1 MEAKSQSISDTK
13 VELKRDLGLLEVV
26 MIGLGPTLGSTIFML
41 VGFGLQISAAGLV
54 LVFLLNFIVI
64 IFTAMAYAELSSAFP
79 DTGGGYLWVKEGLP
93 QPFGFLAGWMSWF
106 GHCIV
111 TSFYVLGFG
120 KGILWIL
127 GSQGI
132 VLGFDAD
139 LFVKLLAVIVCIVF
153 IWVNYKGTKETG
165 RSGIYM
171 TVVLLSIIITF
182 MVAGIIYLSK
192 GLGEG
197 DISEIVTNPM
207 PSGFSAIIVAMG
219 FTFIIFEGF
228 EIISQC
234 GEECKNP
241 LKTVPRATWLCII
254 ISTIIFVSVAIICIG
269 VVDLVPSI
277 SDPGRFEVVLEGGAP
292 ILGEDVVA
300 RVAGASMPGDWGIII
315 IGMGVILGTLA
326 AINSTLFSSSRVSFA
341 MRRDGSL
348 PRSFGNLSKKTHTP
362 HIAILASGLIIIIMT
377 LILPIEEIAASTAV
391 MFLLLFMFVNIS
403 AITLRYKRP
412 DIERKYTMPL
422 FPYVPIIGVLTVVV
436 LIFGVWLD
444 YPMSVIIAIVW
455 IEIGL
460 MAFYLYGGKEKIEKI
475 ERDGH
480 PDVVADRKEHMKK
493 AKEYKIL
500 VPVTNEEQKDLV
512 KFAALVARVEN
523 AEVHLIKVIEMDR
536 GIPLD
541 SMNFKE
547 LTPHIKVVDKLK
559 KILDRE
565 GIKCQSK
572 VLISRLASD
581 AILDTIDEEKI
592 NLTIIGWRGE
602 AKADHI
608 FGHNIDEL
616 VQRADCD
623 VVVFK
628 SRDLGKEVKKILVVS
643 TPMWHSSYAT
653 SYAVLIAKQD
663 YSHITIFSASA
674 DDAGKAKEEEYAE
687 KLCQICQVHDVEYT
701 KKVVESKS
709 VEDAIVEEA
718 VEHDLV
724 VFGAAG
730 EWSLKKYAFGSMQDR
745 LAKRIKKP
753 ILMVRKIKK
762 KPKKDIVE
770 ESDSDN
776 DNSEN

>member
-1 MEAKSQSISDTK
+1 MEANGQPESETQ
-13 VELKRDLGLLEVV
+13 VEVKLKRDLGLLEVV

-41 VGFGLQISAAGLV
+41 VGFGLQITATGLV
-54 LVFLLNFIVI
+54 LVFLLNFVVI
-64 IFTAMAYAELSSAFP
+64 IFTAMAYSELSSAFP

-127 GSQGI
+127 EAKGI
-132 VLGFDAD
+132 SLGFDGD

-153 IWVNYKGTKETG
+153 IWINYKGTKETG
-165 RSGIYM
+165 RSGIYI
-171 TVVLLSIIITF
+171 TVVLLAIIITF
-182 MVAGIIYLSK
+182 MVAGAIYLSK

-197 DISEIVTNPM
+197 DITEIVTNPM
-207 PSGFSAIIVAMG
+207 PSGFGAIIVAMG

-254 ISTIIFVSVAIICIG
+254 ISTVIFVCVAIICIG

-277 SDPGRFEVVLEGGAP
+277 YNHARFDVVLEGGVP

-300 RVAGASMPGDWGIII
+300 RVAGASMPGNWGIII

-341 MRRDGSL
+341 MGRDGSL

-362 HIAILASGLIIIIMT
+362 HVAIAASGFIIIVMT

-412 DIERKYTMPL
+412 DIERKYMMPL
-422 FPYVPIIGVLTVVV
+422 FPYVPIIGVITVIV
-436 LIFGVWLD
+436 LMFGVWLD
-444 YPMSVIIAIVW
+444 YPMAVIIAIVW

-460 MAFYLYGGKEKIEKI
+460 MAFYLYGGKEKIEKT
-475 ERDGH
+475 EH
-480 PDVVADRKEHMKK
+480 PDVIAERDSKK
-493 AKEYKIL
+493 KDKKYKIL
-500 VPVTNEEQKDLV
+500 VPVTGEEEKTLV
-512 KFAALVARVEN
+512 KLAALVARAEN
-523 AEVHLIKVIEMDR
+523 AEVHLVKVIEMDR
-536 GIPLD
+536 GVPLD
-541 SMNFKE
+541 SMSFKE
-547 LTPHIKVVDKLK
+547 LAPHIKVVDKLK

-565 GIKCQSK
+565 GIKCLSK

-581 AILDTIDEEKI
+581 AILDTISEEDI
-592 NLTIIGWRGE
+592 NLTIIGWRGQI
-602 AKADHI
+602 KSDHI

-616 VQRADCD
+616 VQKANCD
-623 VVVFK
+623 MVVFK
-628 SRDLGKEVKKILVVS
+628 SKELKKEVKKILVVS
-643 TPMWHSSYAT
+643 TPMWHSSHAT
-653 SYAVLIAKQD
+653 NYAVMIAKQD

-674 DDAGKAKEEEYAE
+674 DDAGKAKEEKYAD
-687 KLCQICQVHDVEYT
+687 KLCRICAVEEEIEYT
-701 KKVVESKS
+701 KLVVMDKS
-709 VEDAIVEEA
+709 VENAIVRETA
-718 VEHDLV
+718 NHDMV
-724 VFGAAG
+724 VFGAAE
-730 EWSLKKYAFGSMQDR
+730 EWSLKKFAFGSMQDR

-753 ILMVRKIKK
+753 ILMVRKIRK
-762 KPKKDIVE
+762 KPKSAIKE
-770 ESDSDN
+770 ESNEDKTDEVN
-776 DNSEN
+776 E